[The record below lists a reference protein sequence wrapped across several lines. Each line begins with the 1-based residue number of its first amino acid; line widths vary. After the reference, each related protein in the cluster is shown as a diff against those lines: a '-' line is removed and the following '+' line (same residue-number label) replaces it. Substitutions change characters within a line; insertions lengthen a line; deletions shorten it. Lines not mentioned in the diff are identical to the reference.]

1 MQLKLIPSHAI
12 ELSQPRLGLCS
23 RVCFLSPKDLIDL
36 FVLYSGKLR
45 QSFHLLSEETCHEVS
60 FFLQGTGQGFFDKE
74 GLNVELIEF
83 QNSANGLNA
92 IIASAAIL
100 RTGIAEYFA
109 ANGKMPD
116 DLIDLGYDHDWLPSN
131 VLESIDV
138 QTGGVVVLRFAP
150 RPLREVVLTPDSA
163 AGSIRGW
170 DCESRDFPGIEQIA
184 GCHFTGTIP

>member
-1 MQLKLIPSHAI
+1 MKFRFSSKALIAVIAFAGMIGASFAEQLKLGYLPATGH
-12 ELSQPRLGLCS
+12 GK
-23 RVCFLSPKDLIDL
+23 F
-36 FVLYSGKLR
+36 FVAK
-45 QSFHLLSEETCHEVS
+45 E
-60 FFLQGTGQGFFDKE
+60 QGFFDKE
-74 GLNVELIEF
+74 GLNLELIEF